1 MLNIVSLLS
10 NTLVFI
16 SVYRNTSL
24 RTTTNI
30 YIVALAISDLLSAI
44 FVVPLAASV
53 HISGTWPFGQTVC
66 EMHAFFLLF
75 TVVTSPVTMGF
86 TAVNR
91 YVRMCKSEQQYKTV
105 LHEMEIKHNSCFCV
119 DFCNR
124 LHMGD
129 APYRFTGFYFNSGYA
144 TCSNENS
151 NNSAMIIHYLVV
163 IGLFFVLPLAIAG
176 LHMTSL
182 KFKLQKY

>member
-24 RTTTNI
+24 RTATNV

-53 HISGTWPFGQTVC
+53 LISGTWPFGQTVC

-91 YVRMCKSEQQYKTV
+91 YVRMCKSEQQYKRFFTKWKSGTTLASAWIFV
-105 LHEMEIKHNSCFCV
+105 TGYIWVM
-119 DFCNR
+119 R
-124 LHMGD
+124 L
-129 APYRFTGFYFNSGYA
+129 TGLQHFDFNSGYA

-176 LHMTSL
+176 FHMTSL
-182 KFKLQKY
+182 KFKLQNY